1 MKKVLF
7 GIMALSMAAFA
18 VNPGVVNKD
27 GTETAS
33 VPVEVRAEIIK
44 APVGLTITDEA
55 GTVLDKL
62 LIDHGRIVADNA
74 GDDSVAFKIFKVKR
88 FEQGNNT
95 AVEIANKDGA
105 NLKVTIGDATGT
117 KNKVATLALNGDT
130 TNDTAS
136 KLASTLTVTGGNKPV
151 DGQEYDHVLGAN
163 DLEHIGR
170 VTSTIARD
178 QLYTTTNANLTQ
190 GSHHNSRENTLTVV
204 YTPGEE
210 TPATK

>member
-7 GIMALSMAAFA
+7 GIMALSMTAFA
-18 VNPGVVNKD
+18 VNPGVTNPTS
-27 GTETAS
+27 GAEEAS

-88 FEQGNNT
+88 FDPT
-95 AVEIANKDGA
+95 ATTNGGSIAIATTDTGKD
-105 NLKVTIGDATGT
+105 NLNVKID
-117 KNKVATLALNGDT
+117 KDATLALNGDT

-151 DGQEYDHVLGAN
+151 NGQEYDHTLGKD

-204 YTPGEE
+204 YTPG
-210 TPATK
+210 ANNN

>member
-7 GIMALSMAAFA
+7 GIMALSMTAFA
-18 VNPGVVNKD
+18 VNPGVTD
-27 GTETAS
+27 PTSGAEEAS

-130 TNDTAS
+130 TNPAS

-178 QLYTTTNANLTQ
+178 QLYTTTNTGLTQ

-204 YTPGEE
+204 YTPGKEV
-210 TPATK
+210 TP